1 MKEIATLFALLYVL
15 SSGPT
20 RPLAYELRHERFRD
34 GGREVIGDTILV
46 RRWWRTIY
54 APLVWESNQPSG
66 SWLGLYWS
74 LFPSP
79 DA

>member
-20 RPLAYELRHERFRD
+20 LPLALELRHETFRD
-34 GGREVIGDTILV
+34 GGREVIEDTLLV
-46 RRWWRTIY
+46 SPWWRTIY
-54 APLVWESNQPSG
+54 APLIWESNQPSG
-66 SWLGLYWS
+66 SWLGLYWN